1 MKWGGITW
9 VFLHTLSYKVHPEHY
24 QQIKTV
30 LWDHIKQLCS
40 NLPCPDCASHAT
52 HFLKRINTPDTK
64 EQLIRILFDF
74 HNVVNRRIGKPVF
87 PFQSFEKYGTVNL
100 SKAFYAC
107 KYVIQHQPYNPRLI
121 MNKVNTQDRLTR
133 FQQWLQQQRMIS

>member
-9 VFLHTLSYKVHPEHY
+9 IFLHTLSYKVHPEHY
-24 QQIKTV
+24 QQIKAE
-30 LWDHIKQLCS
+30 LWGHIKQLCS
-40 NLPCPDCASHAT
+40 NLPCPECASHAV
-52 HFLKRINTPDTK
+52 HYLKKINTPDTK

-74 HNVVNRRIGKPVF
+74 HNVVNLRTRKPLF
-87 PFQSFEKYGTVNL
+87 SFQGFDKYGTVDL

-121 MNKVNTQDRLTR
+121 MNKVNTHDRLSR
-133 FQQWLQQQRMIS
+133 FQQWLQQQRMIA